1 MKTPYLKFVRYFVI
15 ALILVV
21 TTEVS
26 ASFLFASEAVPVA
39 VQPLSGKIHVDGVL
53 DEPQWKKDPS
63 TIRLTQVEPR
73 SGELPTEETKVW
85 LAYSEDALYIAVL
98 CEDRE
103 PGRVVTTEM
112 RRDAI
117 LQDNDNLEIMLDTH
131 HDHRN
136 AYYFS
141 TNPAGALVDG
151 RITENQMA
159 AMEWDGIWNV
169 RTRIGENGWTAEF
182 EIPFKTIG
190 FKPGLKEWG
199 FNISRFLARRR
210 ETSRWASPSLDAQIF
225 QVVKAGQITGIENPS
240 QGAGLDIKPFGIL
253 GFTRDIENRN
263 VLTSAGRPG
272 ADLLSEVHKGGFDI
286 FYRITANLVSSTT
299 VNTDFAETE
308 ADTRQVN
315 LTRFQ
320 LFFPEKRSF
329 FLEDAGI
336 FEFARIVPDGP
347 PELAKGGDLLP
358 FFSRRIGLVEL
369 YSPASGMVGYEVP
382 IRVGEKLTGKFG
394 RFDIGFLDV
403 QTGSYS
409 EPDRIGQPGFRLPGK
424 NLSVGRVKANFLN
437 QSYVGAMF
445 TNGDPTGRTS
455 NQMGGIDVKLATS
468 NLLNTRKNL
477 SLMMFG
483 TKTYTTGLNG
493 RDTAYGGHLSYPND
507 FLTLEYTWM
516 NIGENYNPELGF
528 VPRKGVRISSFQGE
542 LAPRPK
548 MWNIRQISFEFSYK
562 DYYSTVHNAWQTR
575 ELGITPFQWRFNS
588 GDFLGYEW
596 TRVEERLFDPWTIHS
611 DKGIVLPAGTYDFNS
626 HLFLFMS
633 SHSRPFA
640 VKTDFSTGSFFSG
653 KRHKYFGEF
662 TWKKNSHLT
671 TSFAVEKNWVRLPE
685 GNFDTS
691 LVIGR
696 LDYSFTP
703 FITLTNFAQYDTDS
717 GNIGLQSRL
726 RWILKPGNEFFV
738 VLNHS
743 WQENSLDRFES
754 YQTRFRVKL
763 NYVFRF

>member
-1 MKTPYLKFVRYFVI
+1 MKTPFIKLVRFVPA
-15 ALILVV
+15 ALIVFAAAGIS
-21 TTEVS
+21 TS
-26 ASFLFASEAVPVA
+26 PLFASEAAPVV
-39 VQPLSGKIHVDGVL
+39 VQPLSGRIRLDGVL
-53 DEPQWKKDPS
+53 DEPQWKGNPS
-63 TIRLTQVEPR
+63 VIRLTQVEPHQ
-73 SGELPTEETKVW
+73 GQPPTEETKVW

-103 PGRVVTTEM
+103 PGRIIATEM

-117 LQDNDNLEIMLDTH
+117 LQDNDNLEIILDTH

-151 RITENQMA
+151 RVTENQMA

-169 RTRIGENGWTAEF
+169 RTHIHENGWTAEF

-190 FKPGLKEWG
+190 FKPGLPEWG
-199 FNISRFLARRR
+199 FNISRFLSRRR
-210 ETSRWASPSLDAQIF
+210 ETSRWASPSLDTQIF

-272 ADLLSEVHKGGFDI
+272 AALTDEVHKGGFDI

-369 YSPASGMVGYEVP
+369 YSPTSGMVGYEVP
-382 IRVGEKLTGKFG
+382 IRVGEKLTGKIG

-403 QTGSYS
+403 QTGSYT
-409 EPDRIGQPGFRLPGK
+409 EPDRVGQPGFRLPGR
-424 NLSVGRVKANFLN
+424 NLSVGRIKANFLN

-455 NQMGGIDVKLATS
+455 NQMGGIDAKLATS
-468 NLLNTRKNL
+468 NFLNTGKNM

-483 TKTYTTGLNG
+483 TKTYTTGLKG

-516 NIGENYNPELGF
+516 NIGDNYNPELGF

-542 LAPRPK
+542 LSPRPK
-548 MWNIRQISFEFSYK
+548 MLNIRQMSFEFSYK

-575 ELGITPFQWRFNS
+575 ELGITPFQWRLNS

-596 TRVEERLFDPWTIHS
+596 TRFEERLFDPWAIHP

-626 HLFLFMS
+626 HMFLFMS

-671 TSFAVEKNWVRLPE
+671 TAFAIEKNWVRLPE
-685 GNFDTS
+685 GDFDTS

-696 LDYSFTP
+696 LDYSFSP
-703 FITLTNFAQYDTDS
+703 FISLANFVQYDTDS
-717 GNIGLQSRL
+717 RNIGLQSRL

>member
-1 MKTPYLKFVRYFVI
+1 MKRLSIQCIQLIPA
-15 ALILVV
+15 ALILFAANGIS
-21 TTEVS
+21 TLT
-26 ASFLFASEAVPVA
+26 LFASENATVI
-39 VQPLSGKIHVDGVL
+39 VQPLSGRIRIDGIL
-53 DEPQWKKDPS
+53 DEPQWKENPS
-63 TIRLTQVEPR
+63 AIRLTQVEPHP
-73 SGELPTEETKVW
+73 GQPPTETTNIW
-85 LAYSEDALYIAVL
+85 LAYSQDALYISVF

-103 PGRVVTTEM
+103 PGRIITTEM

-117 LQDNDNLEIMLDTH
+117 LQDNDNLEIILDTH

-151 RITENQMA
+151 RVTENQIA

-169 RTRIGENGWTAEF
+169 RTHILENGWTAEF

-190 FKPGLKEWG
+190 FKPGLSEWG
-199 FNISRFLARRR
+199 FNISRFLARKR
-210 ETSRWASPSLDAQIF
+210 ETSRWASPSLDTQIF

-272 ADLLSEVHKGGFDI
+272 AALTDEVHKGGFDI

-315 LTRFQ
+315 LTRFR

-369 YSPASGMVGYEVP
+369 YSPASGMAGYEVP
-382 IRVGEKLTGKFG
+382 IRVGEKLTGKIG

-403 QTGSYS
+403 QTGSYTK
-409 EPDRIGQPGFRLPGK
+409 PDRVGRPGFRLPGR
-424 NLSVGRVKANFLN
+424 NLSVGRIKANFFN
-437 QSYVGAMF
+437 QSYVGAML

-455 NQMGGIDVKLATS
+455 NQMGGIDAKLATS
-468 NLLNTRKNL
+468 NFLNTGKNM
-477 SLMMFG
+477 SLLLFG
-483 TKTYTTGLNG
+483 TKTYTTGLSG

-507 FLTLEYTWM
+507 FLSLEYTWM

-528 VPRKGVRISSFQGE
+528 VPRKGVRLSSFQGE
-542 LAPRPK
+542 LSPRPK
-548 MWNIRQISFEFSYK
+548 MLNIRQMSFEFSYK

-575 ELGITPFQWRFNS
+575 ELGITPFQWRLNS
-588 GDFLGYEW
+588 GDFFGYEW
-596 TRVEERLFDPWTIHS
+596 TRSEERLFDPWTIHP
-611 DKGIVLPAGTYDFNS
+611 DKGIVLPAGTYDINS
-626 HLFLFMS
+626 HLLLFMS

-662 TWKKNSHLT
+662 TWKKNSHWT
-671 TSFAVEKNWVRLPE
+671 TAFAIEKNWVRLPE
-685 GNFDTS
+685 GDFDTS

-696 LDYSFTP
+696 LDYSFSP
-703 FITLTNFAQYDTDS
+703 FISLANFVQYDTDS
-717 GNIGLQSRL
+717 RNIGLQSRL